1 VNIETLPNEVQQ
13 YIHNLEQIA
22 QEKNTLEIKY
32 QLLEEKYKL
41 VLFQKFCKKAET
53 VTDEQLGLFEEEAPE
68 QPDTTETKEETVTIK
83 SYTRKKTGRK
93 AIDESLPRQ
102 IVMHDI
108 SDEEKICACGCS
120 LKCIGEETSEK
131 LNVIPEQIW
140 VEKHVRPKYA
150 CPSCEGTADEE
161 RPAVK
166 IAPVEKSIL
175 PKSIATPGLL
185 SFILVNKFVDHLP
198 YYRQEQRFERIG
210 VHISRQDMCNWQI
223 KAMTALDPLFS
234 LLKNHMKSGTVLNM
248 DETTVQVMN
257 EEGRDD
263 TKKSYMWLC
272 TGGTEGRKVFWY
284 EYKPTRAAS
293 HIHGFLE
300 GFSGYLQTDGYQ
312 AYETAVRNH
321 PDITHV
327 GCFAHARRKFYE
339 ASKGSK
345 NPASPMEGIKW
356 IKKLYDVEDRVRL
369 TYPDTNDFLMYRRNE
384 TEPILS
390 GFKSWLDKK
399 ALHTAP
405 KSLMGKAV
413 LYTLGQWDKLI
424 AYLDHEDL
432 TPDNNISE
440 NAIRPFVVGR
450 KNWLFSGSPTGAETS
465 SKVYTLV
472 ETAKHCNVNLH
483 DYLRIVFEKAP
494 LAENDEDWSKLL
506 PWNFLQP
513 DG

>member
-1 VNIETLPNEVQQ
+1 MNIETLPCAVQE
-13 YIHNLEQIA
+13 YIHNLI
-22 QEKNTLEIKY
+22 QEKNKLEIKY
-32 QLLEEKYKL
+32 QILEEKYTL

-53 VTDEQLGLFEEEAPE
+53 VSADQLALFEEESEQTKAPE
-68 QPDTTETKEETVTIK
+68 EKDETVTIK

-102 IVMHDI
+102 IIMHDI
-108 SDEEKICACGCS
+108 SEEEKTCACGCA
-120 LKCIGEETSEK
+120 LKCIGEESSEK
-131 LNVIPEQIW
+131 LNVIPEQMW

-161 RPAVK
+161 SPAVK
-166 IAPVEKSIL
+166 IAPVEKTIL

-198 YYRQEQRFERIG
+198 YYRQEKRFERIG

-223 KAMTALDPLFS
+223 KAMHALEPLFV
-234 LLKNHMKSGTVLNM
+234 LLKKQMKNGSVLNM

-257 EEGRDD
+257 EAGRSD
-263 TKKSYMWLC
+263 TQKSYMWLC
-272 TGGTEGRKVFWY
+272 TGGSEGKKVFWY

-293 HIHGFLE
+293 HIHSFLE
-300 GFSGYLQTDGYQ
+300 NFSGYLQTDGYQ
-312 AYETAVRNH
+312 AYETAMKEY
-321 PDITHV
+321 PDIKHV
-327 GCFAHARRKFYE
+327 GCFAHARRKFFE
-339 ASKGSK
+339 ASKGMK

-356 IKKLYDVEDRVRL
+356 IKKLYDVEDHLRIKY
-369 TYPDTNDFLMYRRNE
+369 TDANEFLLQRKKE

-405 KSLMGKAV
+405 QGLMGKAIF
-413 LYTLGQWDKLI
+413 YTLGQWEKLI
-424 AYLDHEDL
+424 AYLEHKDL

-465 SKVYTLV
+465 AKVYTLV
-472 ETAKHCNVNLH
+472 ETAKHCKVNLH
-483 DYLRIVFEKAP
+483 DYLRIVFEKA
-494 LAENDEDWSKLL
+494 AHANTEEDWNKLL
-506 PWNFLQP
+506 PWNLFVSVK
-513 DG
+513 